1 MHSVT
6 MPILLDHAA
15 STPPRREVVAAMLTV
30 LHGAHGGNPASGH
43 ELGRKSRATL
53 EEARE
58 RIGFAL
64 GRSPH
69 EIVFTSGGTEADQL
83 GVVGTYRAARVL
95 GRGNHIV
102 CSTVEHPAVRDAVA
116 WLGEVEGAEITWV
129 DPQGTAPI
137 DPDRVLE
144 EVRDDTVVVA
154 VIGADGEVGVAQ
166 RSDELAAACHE
177 RGVPLH
183 IDSVQRVATLEPPA
197 TGSLAVS
204 GHKLGAPVGIGVAVL
219 PRDVAVGPLVPG
231 PGQERGLRSGTQ
243 PTALSV
249 ALATAIELA
258 VAERGD
264 HAARSRKLTTRLA
277 AALDDLD
284 GVALSVAADDPARLA
299 SHLHLQVDGVDGEAL
314 AMALDEVG
322 VAASTGTA
330 CATGSAAPSPV
341 LEAYGITA
349 DSTLRLT
356 VGRTTTTDDVDAA
369 AERITQVVTSLRG
382 HGGGFL

>member
-1 MHSVT
+1 MRVVT

-30 LHGAHGGNPASGH
+30 LHGAGGGNPASGH
-43 ELGRKSRATL
+43 QLGRQSRATL
-53 EEARE
+53 EESRE
-58 RIGFAL
+58 RIALAL

-69 EIVFTSGGTEADQL
+69 EVVFTSGGTEADQL
-83 GVVGTYRAARVL
+83 GVVGTYRAAKVL

-129 DPQGTAPI
+129 EPQGTAPI
-137 DPDRVLE
+137 DPEQVLGA
-144 EVRDDTVVVA
+144 VRDDTVVVA
-154 VIGADGEVGVAQ
+154 VIGADGEVGLAQ
-166 RSDELAAACHE
+166 RSDELAAACQE

-183 IDSVQRVATLEPPA
+183 TDSVQRVATLEPPVS
-197 TGSLAVS
+197 GSLAVS

-258 VAERGD
+258 VDERGD

-277 AALDDLD
+277 EGLADLD
-284 GVALSVAADDPARLA
+284 GVVPSVAVDDPSRLA

-314 AMALDEVG
+314 AVALDEVG
-322 VAASTGTA
+322 VAASAGTA

-349 DSTLRLT
+349 DATLRLT
-356 VGRTTTTDDVDAA
+356 VGRTTTTDDIDVAT
-369 AERITQVVTSLRG
+369 ERITRVVTTLRE